1 MSKEKVLQR
10 VEDILNNNNILKIVE
25 HENTIE
31 VFINTRFGRK
41 KEIIIGDNEVIL
53 PKE

>member
-10 VEDILNNNNILKIVE
+10 VEDILNNNILKIVE